1 QAQPLPPPLLSRNS
15 KKKFELCTT
24 LRQHPRKLNSA
35 MASVYKSLS
44 KTNGHKEED
53 TPANG
58 IKRNKQRVLIL
69 SSRGITYRHRH
80 LLNDI
85 ASLLPHSRKDAKLD
99 TKSKLYQLN
108 ELAELYNCNN
118 VLFFEARKGKDLY
131 LWMSKAPNGPTVKMH
146 MQNLHTMEE
155 LHFTGNCLKGS
166 RPILSFDASFDKEPH
181 LRVLKELFFHI
192 FGVPKGARKAKPFV
206 DHVMGFTLA
215 DGKIWI
221 RNYQINESEPPKT
234 TSASEADSKPKQKHG
249 RETEI
254 SLVEI
259 GPRFVLTPIV
269 IQEGSFGGPIIY
281 ENKEFVSPNQV
292 RSEIRQKKAGRY
304 SQRAEQGIERLA
316 KKGELGL
323 RTSGGRTIPVDELD
337 TGKLFA

>member
-1 QAQPLPPPLLSRNS
+1 
-15 KKKFELCTT
+15 
-24 LRQHPRKLNSA
+24 
-35 MASVYKSLS
+35 
-44 KTNGHKEED
+44 
-53 TPANG
+53 
-58 IKRNKQRVLIL
+58 
-69 SSRGITYRHRH
+69 
-80 LLNDI
+80 
-85 ASLLPHSRKDAKLD
+85 
-99 TKSKLYQLN
+99 
-108 ELAELYNCNN
+108 
-118 VLFFEARKGKDLY
+118 
-131 LWMSKAPNGPTVKMH
+131 
-146 MQNLHTMEE
+146 MEE

-181 LRVLKELFFHI
+181 LRVLKELFLHI

-221 RNYQINESEPPKT
+221 RNYQINETEPSKSTAAVDGEPKQ
-234 TSASEADSKPKQKHG
+234 KQKHG

-292 RSEIRQKKAGRY
+292 RSEIRTKKAGRY
-304 SQRAEQGIERLA
+304 NQRAEQGVERLA

-323 RTSGGRTIPVDELD
+323 RTSGGRTMPVDELD